1 MTPITLTSDTGDY
14 ETVVNALGRILQRS
28 LLQRDGEASGPT
40 RDPDASDFYLR
51 TLADRIAEL
60 RRIRERF
67 ENCMTTSLV
76 EAP

>member
-1 MTPITLTSDTGDY
+1 MTPIALTSDAGDY

-28 LLQRDGEASGPT
+28 LLQRDGESSGPT
-40 RDPDASDFYLR
+40 HDPDTSDFYLR
-51 TLADRIAEL
+51 TLEDRIAKL